1 MSLVAQELNR
11 SYVLHGSGGITT
23 VQACLTEYGRCH
35 FTFWDPSPPDWRV
48 RFVTYL
54 NPDDLR
60 QLLEGELKRYSIRLY
75 QEVAVYRK
83 LLDD

>member
-1 MSLVAQELNR
+1 MSVAVQELNR

-23 VQACLTEYGRCH
+23 VQTRLAEHGRCH
-35 FTFWDPSPPDWRV
+35 FTFWDPCPPDWRV

-60 QLLEGELKRYSIRLY
+60 QLLEDVMKRYGIRLY
-75 QEVAVYRK
+75 QEVAVYTGSA
-83 LLDD
+83 

>member
-1 MSLVAQELNR
+1 MSLAGQVLNR

-23 VQACLTEYGRCH
+23 VQSRLAEHGQCL
-35 FTFWDPSPPDWRV
+35 FTSWDSCPPEWRI

-60 QLLEGELKRYSIRLY
+60 QLLENVMKRYGIRLY
-75 QEVAVYRK
+75 QEVTVYVGNA
-83 LLDD
+83 

>member
-1 MSLVAQELNR
+1 MNVAVQELNR

-23 VQACLTEYGRCH
+23 VQSRLTEYGQCQ

-48 RFVTYL
+48 RFITYL

-60 QLLEGELKRYSIRLY
+60 QLLESELRRYGIRLY
-75 QEVAVYRK
+75 QEVAVYQGIT
-83 LLDD
+83 DD